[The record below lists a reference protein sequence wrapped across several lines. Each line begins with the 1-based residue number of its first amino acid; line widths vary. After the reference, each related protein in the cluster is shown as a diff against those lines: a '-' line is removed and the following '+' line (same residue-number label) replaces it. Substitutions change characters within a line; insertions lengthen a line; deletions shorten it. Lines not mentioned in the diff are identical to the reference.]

1 MLYNHLVGA
10 LAFSAPPSTMTRRDA
25 IGAGA
30 LAAVV
35 FPSAVFAEAA
45 TKPATKDGRN
55 NNPETVEETMARLGL
70 KPATSESI
78 DNAYKVNNQN
88 DIIPRRTANNPNPA
102 TKDKYGYGYK

>member
-1 MLYNHLVGA
+1 MLYNLLVGA
-10 LAFSAPPSTMTRRDA
+10 LAFSAPPSMTRRDA
-25 IGAGA
+25 LGAGA

-35 FPSAVFAEAA
+35 FPSAVFAEAP

-78 DNAYKVNNQN
+78 GLQATPALDA
-88 DIIPRRTANNPNPA
+88 PNTEDESLESRA
-102 TKDKYGYGYK
+102 LCCDR